1 MEIKNRQNKLITP
14 EERSAASEK
23 QLRGVAEL
31 YEKQF
36 LREMVKQM
44 RTTVGESTLMPAS
57 FAEKYYREQLDE
69 QYVESWGDRG
79 GIGLG
84 KLIYDQLIFRYGEMM
99 GIKVPQGKP
108 SGPLPMSQKDQ
119 WGTRIEAKDKSI
131 VFTKK
136 EVISE
141 AASKELKDSNLEMK
155 TLEPTNIA
163 DRLGFDESVN
173 TKNSSFNLE
182 SPWTGRWLGSFE
194 LENGLKVAKIQH
206 DGFQSVL
213 VGNFQTSHLKV
224 GDVLTEGEKIG
235 VLAPDAKQL
244 NWKLIKTENRSY

>member
-1 MEIKNRQNKLITP
+1 MEIKDRQNKILP
-14 EERSAASEK
+14 QGESLSPAEK
-23 QLRGVAEL
+23 QLRNVSEL

-44 RTTVGESTLMPAS
+44 RSTVSESSLQPSS

-119 WGTRIEAKDKSI
+119 WGTRFEPKDKSI
-131 VFTKK
+131 VFDKK
-136 EVISE
+136 EGAGAAQGSSE
-141 AASKELKDSNLEMK
+141 VA
-155 TLEPTNIA
+155 
-163 DRLGFDESVN
+163 
-173 TKNSSFNLE
+173 
-182 SPWTGRWLGSFE
+182 SPWSGRWLGSFQ

-206 DGFQSVL
+206 EGFQSVL
-213 VGNFQTSHLKV
+213 VGHFQASQHKQ
-224 GDVLTEGEKIG
+224 GD
-235 VLAPDAKQL
+235 QL
-244 NWKLIKTENRSY
+244 NEGDSIGILNPEATQLQWKLLKSDNEIISTTKDASMEGNR